1 MSALRPSPSRPKRAA
16 RKELTEEQKQEC
28 HDAFELFDTEKTG
41 RIDYHEL
48 KVAMRALGFDC
59 KKAEALKLMDEH
71 DIQRTGSIGEREFID
86 IMTQKIATR
95 NPEEEL
101 RKVRSSCTP
110 TVPPALILSLP
121 PALLLPRAPG
131 PARAPVPGPAPGPA
145 PGPSPDLA
153 LRRGPLSP
161 HRHDRRFTRN
171 APPRQAFE
179 LFDEDGTGRITVS
192 RVRVGLG

>member
-1 MSALRPSPSRPKRAA
+1 MSSSSSLLKRAEEMGLTPKT
-16 RKELTEEQKQEC
+16 RKRAPRFKLTDDQLTELKE
-28 HDAFELFDTEKTG
+28 AFELFDTEKTG

-101 RKVRSSCTP
+101 RKVCACT
-110 TVPPALILSLP
+110 
-121 PALLLPRAPG
+121 
-131 PARAPVPGPAPGPA
+131 ARRPC
-145 PGPSPDLA
+145 
-153 LRRGPLSP
+153 LRP
-161 HRHDRRFTRN
+161 
-171 APPRQAFE
+171 
-179 LFDEDGTGRITVS
+179 
-192 RVRVGLG
+192 

>member
-1 MSALRPSPSRPKRAA
+1 MSALRPGSSRPKRAA

-101 RKVRSSCTP
+101 RKVCACPDS
-110 TVPPALILSLP
+110 
-121 PALLLPRAPG
+121 G
-131 PARAPVPGPAPGPA
+131 PDPVPAPGD
-145 PGPSPDLA
+145 PGPNPSPDLA
-153 LRRGPLSP
+153 VRPRLIASNRHTPTLTRSASPVRRSSSSMRTAPGGS
-161 HRHDRRFTRN
+161 RCGTCGGSRASWARTCRTTSCRR
-171 APPRQAFE
+171 
-179 LFDEDGTGRITVS
+179 
-192 RVRVGLG
+192 

>member
-1 MSALRPSPSRPKRAA
+1 MALRRFNAGGKKQ
-16 RKELTEEQKQEC
+16 KELTEEQKQEC

-101 RKVRSSCTP
+101 RKVC
-110 TVPPALILSLP
+110 AL
-121 PALLLPRAPG
+121 ALHADRASG
-131 PARAPVPGPAPGPA
+131 PDPVPAPGPA
-145 PGPSPDLA
+145 PTPCPW
-153 LRRGPLSP
+153 PCP
-161 HRHDRRFTRN
+161 CPCPWPCHW
-171 APPRQAFE
+171 P
-179 LFDEDGTGRITVS
+179 
-192 RVRVGLG
+192 

>member
-101 RKVRSSCTP
+101 RKVC
-110 TVPPALILSLP
+110 AL
-121 PALLLPRAPG
+121 ALHADRASG
-131 PARAPVPGPAPGPA
+131 PDPVPAPGPA
-145 PGPSPDLA
+145 PTPCPWPCPCPWPWPCPWPCSWPKPRPGPEA
-153 LRRGPLSP
+153 R
-161 HRHDRRFTRN
+161 
-171 APPRQAFE
+171 AP
-179 LFDEDGTGRITVS
+179 
-192 RVRVGLG
+192 

>member
-1 MSALRPSPSRPKRAA
+1 MFALCAMSALRPGPSRPKRAA

-101 RKVRSSCTP
+101 RKVCACT
-110 TVPPALILSLP
+110 
-121 PALLLPRAPG
+121 
-131 PARAPVPGPAPGPA
+131 ARRPC
-145 PGPSPDLA
+145 
-153 LRRGPLSP
+153 LRP
-161 HRHDRRFTRN
+161 
-171 APPRQAFE
+171 
-179 LFDEDGTGRITVS
+179 
-192 RVRVGLG
+192 

>member
-1 MSALRPSPSRPKRAA
+1 MSALRAPPSRPKRQT

-101 RKVRSSCTP
+101 RK
-110 TVPPALILSLP
+110 
-121 PALLLPRAPG
+121 
-131 PARAPVPGPAPGPA
+131 
-145 PGPSPDLA
+145 
-153 LRRGPLSP
+153 
-161 HRHDRRFTRN
+161 
-171 APPRQAFE
+171 AFE
-179 LFDEDGTGRITVS
+179 LFDEDGTGRITLRNMRRIS
-192 RVRVGLG
+192 RELGENLSDDELQAMIDEFDTDQDGEICVEEFSAIMKTTSLYD

>member
-101 RKVRSSCTP
+101 RKVC
-110 TVPPALILSLP
+110 AC
-121 PALLLPRAPG
+121 A
-131 PARAPVPGPAPGPA
+131 ARRPC
-145 PGPSPDLA
+145 
-153 LRRGPLSP
+153 LRP
-161 HRHDRRFTRN
+161 
-171 APPRQAFE
+171 
-179 LFDEDGTGRITVS
+179 
-192 RVRVGLG
+192 